1 MWSKIWAMRASLSAL
16 ERYDRSAVA
25 AAAQVMRHYS
35 TSFSLATRLLSPQVR
50 VDIRNLYAMVRTA
63 DEIVD
68 AGLDPDDAAALLDA
82 YEATVRHS
90 PSQRFHTDP
99 IVHAYALSARRCG
112 FKDDHVA
119 QFFSSM
125 RSDLTR
131 STHTQESFEDYICG
145 SAEVIGLLCV
155 DAFFSGGPRPEGV
168 DNGARRL
175 GAAFQKINFLRDLHE
190 DSAELGRAYFP
201 SLPDPT
207 RLDEEAKAA
216 IIEDI
221 RADLAVARTA
231 TALLPRGSRIGVA
244 AATALFTELTD
255 LLEATPAADIME
267 TRVSVP
273 AARKA
278 ILVSRAAAGAL
289 R

>member
-1 MWSKIWAMRASLSAL
+1 MRASLSAL
-16 ERYDRSAVA
+16 ERYDRSAEA

-35 TSFSLATRLLSPQVR
+35 TSFSLATHLLAPQVK

-68 AGLDPDDAAALLDA
+68 AGLDRHNAAALLDA

-99 IVHAYALSARRCG
+99 VVHAYALSARRCG
-112 FKDDHVA
+112 FKDEHVA
-119 QFFSSM
+119 QFFTSM
-125 RSDLTR
+125 RCDLTR
-131 STHTQESFEDYICG
+131 STHTQESFEEYVCG
-145 SAEVIGLLCV
+145 SAEVIGLLCL
-155 DAFFSGGPRPEGV
+155 DAFYSGGPRPASVE
-168 DNGARRL
+168 DGARRL
-175 GAAFQKINFLRDLHE
+175 GAAFQKINFLRDLRE

-207 RLDEEAKAA
+207 RLDEETKASVIA
-216 IIEDI
+216 DI

-231 TALLPRGSRIGVA
+231 TALLPRGSRVGVA

-255 LLEATPAADIME
+255 RLDATPAADIMN

-278 ILVSRAAAGAL
+278 VLLSRAAAGAM

>member
-1 MWSKIWAMRASLSAL
+1 MCGSLLAL
-16 ERYDRSAVA
+16 ERYDRSAEA

-35 TSFSLATRLLSPQVR
+35 TSFSLATRLLNPQVR

-68 AGLDPDDAAALLDA
+68 AGLDAQVAAPLLDA
-82 YEATVRHS
+82 YEATVRAA

-112 FKDDHVA
+112 FQDEHIA
-119 QFFSSM
+119 EFFASM

-131 STHTQESFEDYICG
+131 TVHTAESFKTYIRG
-145 SAEVIGLLCV
+145 SAEVIGLLCL
-155 DAFFSGGPRPEGV
+155 DTFYAGAPRPDGVEEGAV
-168 DNGARRL
+168 RL

-190 DSAELGRAYFP
+190 DSSELGRAYFP
-201 SLPDPT
+201 SLREPDK
-207 RLDEEAKAA
+207 LDEETKAA
-216 IIEDI
+216 IISDI
-221 RADLAVARTA
+221 RDDLAHARTA
-231 TALLPRGSRIGVA
+231 LGLLPLGSRVGVA

-255 LLEATPAADIME
+255 LLEATDAHDIMS

-278 ILVSRAAAGAL
+278 VLISRAAARAARNRG
-289 R
+289 